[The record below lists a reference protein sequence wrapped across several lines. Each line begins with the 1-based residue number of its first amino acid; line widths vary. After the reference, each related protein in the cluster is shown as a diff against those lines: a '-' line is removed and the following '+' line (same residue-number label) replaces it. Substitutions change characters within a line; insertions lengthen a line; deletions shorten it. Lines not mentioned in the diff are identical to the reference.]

1 MEEKQW
7 KLLTED
13 YVMCRVAH
21 IMNSVRTFDQ
31 LRSNSQVTRGTRK
44 NKSKMQV
51 S

>member
-21 IMNSVRTFDQ
+21 IMNKRHTYKKHIFANTEEIRLSWND
-31 LRSNSQVTRGTRK
+31 
-44 NKSKMQV
+44 
-51 S
+51 